1 MTVDPHTTA
10 KRLRKPD
17 WIRSKIPAAGNLV
30 QKFQDRLQAPLATVC
45 QEANCPNQ
53 GDCWNSGTATFML
66 MGDTCTRACR
76 FCAVGTARNPPP
88 LDEKEPDN
96 LVISLKNLKLKYVVL
111 TTVDRDDLEDQGATH
126 IGNCIEAVR
135 NQLPEIIVEI
145 LIPDFQGE
153 EPLIRTI
160 IRSRPHVIGHNL
172 ECTRS
177 LTRKVR
183 DPRAGYDQS
192 LSVLETIKSFSSGI
206 YTKSSLMLGFGET
219 EAEVLEAMQDLR
231 SVETDFLTLGQYLQ
245 PHRNKLPV
253 SEFIP
258 PEKFEWF
265 KEKGLEMGFDYVAS
279 GPLVRSSYQAAEHF
293 IGARMEQDRK
303 SRADERQ

>member
-1 MTVDPHTTA
+1 MTLDHTPTA
-10 KRLRKPD
+10 KRQRKPD
-17 WIRSKIPAAGNLV
+17 WIRSKLPVAGNLV
-30 QKFQDRLQAPLATVC
+30 QKFQDRLQTPLATVC

-76 FCAVGTARNPPP
+76 FCAVNTAKNPPP
-88 LDEKEPDN
+88 LDEKEAEN
-96 LVISLKNLKLKYVVL
+96 LVTSLQNLKLKYVVL
-111 TTVDRDDLEDQGATH
+111 TTVDRDDLEDQGAAH
-126 IGNCIEAVR
+126 IGHCIETIR
-135 NQLPEIIVEI
+135 SCLPEIIVEI
-145 LIPDFQGE
+145 LIPDFQGQE
-153 EPLIRTI
+153 RSLRTVI
-160 IRSRPHVIGHNL
+160 QSGPHVIGHNL

-177 LTRKVR
+177 LTRTVR

-192 LSVLETIKSFSSGI
+192 LSVLEKIKSLSSGI

-231 SVETDFLTLGQYLQ
+231 SVKTDFLTLGQYLQ
-245 PHRNKLPV
+245 PNRTKLPV
-253 SEFIP
+253 NEFIP

-265 KEKGLEMGFDYVAS
+265 KERGLEMGFGYVAS

-293 IGARMEQDRK
+293 ISTQIAQDRLK
-303 SRADERQ
+303 D

>member
-1 MTVDPHTTA
+1 MTADPHPII
-10 KRLRKPD
+10 KPLRKPD

-53 GDCWNSGTATFML
+53 GECWNSGTATFML

-76 FCAVGTARNPPP
+76 FCAVKTAKNPSA

-96 LVISLKNLKLKYVVL
+96 LVTSLKNLKLKYVVL
-111 TTVDRDDLEDQGATH
+111 TTVDRDDLEDQGAGH

-135 NQLPEIIVEI
+135 SRLPEIIVEI

-153 EPLIRTI
+153 EPSIQRI
-160 IRSRPHVIGHNL
+160 MQSGPHVIGHNL

-192 LSVLETIKSFSSGI
+192 LTVLEKIKSLSSGI

-231 SVETDFLTLGQYLQ
+231 AVKTDFLTLGQYLQ
-245 PHRNKLPV
+245 PNSNKLPV
-253 SEFIP
+253 NEFIP
-258 PEKFEWF
+258 PEKFDWF
-265 KEKGLEMGFDYVAS
+265 REKGLEMGFGYVAS

-293 IGARMEQDRK
+293 IAARMEQDRK
-303 SRADERQ
+303 NRAD